1 MKPEVDSRT
10 RSGRTAILLAAA
22 VVMAVVVRGVKADD
36 SPEQVG
42 PSVPAGVESR
52 DDAGTAGLAAN
63 SSSEIPIPR
72 RQSELTRLNDSRAND
87 AAGIQLPKSSVFE
100 TFWPMLAVLGLIVVC
115 VAAIRKWLP
124 QATRIS
130 GGSVINILARQYL
143 SGKQSLALVKVGKR
157 VVLVGVTP
165 EAMSTLT
172 EISDPEEIASIAAS
186 LQRGK
191 VDSFSSA
198 LSRESLEAMD
208 EPDDA
213 DEAEES
219 SPRQRPGRMGE
230 TETRIHDLVGRI
242 RALSTGST
250 APASGAPRRK

>member
-1 MKPEVDSRT
+1 MKLEVNSRIF
-10 RSGRTAILLAAA
+10 RSGRIAIFMVAA
-22 VVMAVVVRGVKADD
+22 VAMAVVVRGAKADD
-36 SPEQVG
+36 SPEPV
-42 PSVPAGVESR
+42 SSGVESR
-52 DDAGTAGLAAN
+52 VDAGTAGLVAN
-63 SSSEIPIPR
+63 PSNEIPIPR
-72 RQSELTRLNDSRAND
+72 RQSELTRRSESRTND

-100 TFWPMLAVLGLIVVC
+100 TFWPMLAVLGLIVIC

-172 EISDPEEIASIAAS
+172 EISDPEEIASLAAS

-208 EPDDA
+208 ASDDA
-213 DEAEES
+213 DEVVES
-219 SPRQRPGRMGE
+219 SPRQRPRGMGE
-230 TETRIHDLVGRI
+230 TETRIQELVGRI
-242 RALSTGST
+242 RAMSTGST
-250 APASGAPRRK
+250 APASGLRRRK